1 MTLSELSA
9 QWRVAHPVQRETWLL
24 MCLCVC
30 VCVTSEDEDN
40 GNVAQQLHEEIVEL
54 NRTLD
59 ENRQELEAKC
69 RELEAKDGE
78 LTQEKAASSDLS
90 RQLEVE
96 RGARETEQRMMQD
109 QLNESYHVIDELNL
123 EVRDL
128 QNQQI
133 EQSEQIVYLYNE
145 LEEKERLLECYTG
158 KLLCI

>member
-1 MTLSELSA
+1 
-9 QWRVAHPVQRETWLL
+9 
-24 MCLCVC
+24 
-30 VCVTSEDEDN
+30 
-40 GNVAQQLHEEIVEL
+40 L

-78 LTQEKAASSDLS
+78 LTQEKAASAELRRICEVEIQSSEDLSRQLEAKVQELTEEKAASSDLS

-109 QLNESYHVIDELNL
+109 QLNESYHVIDELNV

-145 LEEKERLLECYTG
+145 LEKKERLLECYTG